1 MRLLTSL
8 GQFFDD
14 LRAQK
19 LRTTLTVMGIT
30 WGTVAIVVLLAFGAG
45 LERQMM
51 KSARGL
57 GDGIVIVFPGRTTKA
72 FAGFGEGRAVRLR
85 EEDVA
90 LLAREVVEIGEISPE
105 YNSRVPA
112 RYGAAT
118 TNPLITGVVPI
129 YGEIRNV
136 IVEPGGRFL
145 NELDISHRRR
155 VAIIG
160 DQVKRLLFGEE
171 EAVGREIVLGS
182 APFLVVGVMQK
193 KQQDS
198 SYGTRDENRVF
209 IPVST
214 HAAVFG
220 NRYLNNII
228 YRPTDPRL
236 SGAATQRLYEVL
248 GRKYRFDPSDKDA
261 VGIWDTADMMKIF
274 TYLFLGF
281 NIFLGVVGSFTL
293 TVGGIGVANIMYI
306 VVRERTRE
314 IGIKRSLGA
323 RKRNILFQFFF
334 ETSLIVALG
343 ATLGLT
349 ISALMIWGVGLLPI
363 EDYVG
368 RATVSPAVLGIALSL
383 LVLIA
388 FLAGLFPARKAA
400 NLDPVECL
408 RY

>member
-8 GQFFDD
+8 RQFFDD

-19 LRTTLTVMGIT
+19 LRTALTIMGIT

-45 LERQMM
+45 LERQM
-51 KSARGL
+51 KKNARGI
-57 GDGIVIVFPGRTTKA
+57 GDGIVIIFPGRTTKA
-72 FAGFGEGRAVRLR
+72 FEGFGEGRAIRLR

-90 LLAREVVEIGEISPE
+90 LLEREVAEIGEISPE
-105 YNSRVPA
+105 YNTRVPA
-112 RYGAAT
+112 RRGAAT
-118 TNPLITGVVPI
+118 TNPLITGVVPV
-129 YGEIRNV
+129 YGDMRNV

-155 VAIIG
+155 VAVLG
-160 DQVKRLLFGEE
+160 DQVKRLLFGQED
-171 EAVGREIVLGS
+171 ALGQEIVLGS
-182 APFLVVGVMQK
+182 ASFLVIGVMAK
-193 KQQDS
+193 KTQDS

-209 IPVST
+209 IPTST

-261 VGIWDTADMMKIF
+261 IWVWDTADMMKIF

-323 RKRNILFQFFF
+323 RKRSILFQFFF
-334 ETSLIVALG
+334 ETSVIVALG
-343 ATLGLT
+343 ATLGLM
-349 ISALMIWGVGLLPI
+349 ISGLMIWGVGLLPI
-363 EDYVG
+363 EEYVG
-368 RATVSPAVLGIALSL
+368 RATVSPMVLGAALSL
-383 LVLIA
+383 LVVIA

>member
-19 LRTTLTVMGIT
+19 LRTALTVMGIT

-45 LERQMM
+45 LERQM
-51 KSARGL
+51 KKNARGM

-72 FAGFGEGRAVRLR
+72 FEGFGEGRAVRLR
-85 EEDVA
+85 EEDAA
-90 LLAREVVEIGEISPE
+90 LLAREVAEIGEISPE
-105 YNSRVPA
+105 YNTRVPA
-112 RYGAAT
+112 RFGAAT

-129 YGEIRNV
+129 YGEMRNV

-155 VAIIG
+155 VAVIG

-193 KQQDS
+193 KTQDS

-261 VGIWDTADMMKIF
+261 VGVWDTAEMMKIF

-334 ETSLIVALG
+334 ETSLVVALG
-343 ATLGLT
+343 AAIGLA
-349 ISALMIWGVGLLPI
+349 ISGLMIWGVGLLPI
-363 EDYVG
+363 EEYVG
-368 RATVSPAVLGIALSL
+368 RATVSPAVLGVALSL

>member
-8 GQFFDD
+8 RQFFDD

-19 LRTTLTVMGIT
+19 LRTVLTTMGIT
-30 WGTVAIVVLLAFGAG
+30 WGTVAIIVLLAFGTG
-45 LERQMM
+45 LERQM
-51 KSARGL
+51 KKNARGM
-57 GDGIVIVFPGRTTKA
+57 GEGIVIVWPGRTTKA
-72 FAGFGEGRAVRLR
+72 FEGFGEGRAIRLR
-85 EEDVA
+85 EEDVS
-90 LLAREVVEIGEISPE
+90 LLAREISEIGEISPE
-105 YNSRVPA
+105 YTARLPA
-112 RYGAAT
+112 RRGEAT
-118 TNPLITGVVPI
+118 TNPLITGVVPT
-129 YGEIRNV
+129 YGEMRNI

-145 NELDISHRRR
+145 NDLDVSQRRR
-155 VAIIG
+155 VVVLG
-160 DQVKRLLFGEE
+160 DQVKRLLFGEA
-171 EAVGREIVLGS
+171 EAVGREVQLGS
-182 APFLVVGVMQK
+182 ASFLVVGVMQK
-193 KQQDS
+193 KVQES
-198 SYGTRDENRVF
+198 SYGTRDENRAF
-209 IPVST
+209 IPTST

-220 NRYLNNII
+220 NRYLSNIV

-261 VGIWDTADMMKIF
+261 VGIWDTAEMMKIF

-323 RKRNILFQFFF
+323 RKRHILFQFFF
-334 ETSLIVALG
+334 ETSVIVALG
-343 ATLGLT
+343 ATLGLM
-349 ISALMIWGVGLLPI
+349 ISGLMIWGVGLLPI
-363 EDYVG
+363 EEYVG
-368 RATVSPAVLGIALSL
+368 RATVSPMVLGAALSL
-383 LVLIA
+383 LAIIA

>member
-171 EAVGREIVLGS
+171 EAVGREILLGS

>member
-1 MRLLTSL
+1 
-8 GQFFDD
+8 
-14 LRAQK
+14 
-19 LRTTLTVMGIT
+19 
-30 WGTVAIVVLLAFGAG
+30 
-45 LERQMM
+45 
-51 KSARGL
+51 
-57 GDGIVIVFPGRTTKA
+57 VI
-72 FAGFGEGRAVRLR
+72 
-85 EEDVA
+85 
-90 LLAREVVEIGEISPE
+90 
-105 YNSRVPA
+105 
-112 RYGAAT
+112 
-118 TNPLITGVVPI
+118 
-129 YGEIRNV
+129 
-136 IVEPGGRFL
+136 
-145 NELDISHRRR
+145 
-155 VAIIG
+155 
-160 DQVKRLLFGEE
+160 
-171 EAVGREIVLGS
+171 
-182 APFLVVGVMQK
+182 GVMEK
-193 KQQDS
+193 KVQES

-220 NRYLNNII
+220 NRYLNNLI

-261 VGIWDTADMMKIF
+261 VGVWDTADMMKIF

-323 RKRNILFQFFF
+323 RKRHILFQFFF
-334 ETSLIVALG
+334 ETSVIVALG
-343 ATLGLT
+343 AVIGLV
-349 ISALMIWGVGLLPI
+349 ISGLMIWGAGLLPI
-363 EDYVG
+363 EEYVG
-368 RATVSPAVLGIALSL
+368 RATVSPMVLGAALSL
-383 LVLIA
+383 LVIIA